1 VIKSLTLELNESLLN
16 GKDVAIAKHEIVVSK
31 GIFSI
36 EFPRRYATGAKCN
49 DMHLSGAKTLKMTLS

>member
-49 DMHLSGAKTLKMTLS
+49 DMHLLRG